1 MRVEDLQKTTLQRRK
16 KTMTRLK
23 RIVKSVADYFVKKG
37 KIMSMKEY
45 IAEDDTPHRAR
56 AVRKITGSWARLL
69 QIIKVSFPEE
79 YEKATKPA
87 PTPKPAAKPKFKA
100 KVAKKGK

>member
-1 MRVEDLQKTTLQRRK
+1 MK
-16 KTMTRLK
+16 KTMTRIK

-37 KIMSMKEY
+37 RVMTMKEY

-56 AVRKITGSWARLL
+56 AIRKLTGSWARML

-79 YEKATKPA
+79 WEKANNP
-87 PTPKPAAKPKFKA
+87 PPPPKPAVKPKPKPKA
-100 KVAKKGK
+100 YVAKKGK

>member
-1 MRVEDLQKTTLQRRK
+1 
-16 KTMTRLK
+16 MTRLK
-23 RIVKSVADYFVKKG
+23 RIVKSVANYFVKKG

>member
-1 MRVEDLQKTTLQRRK
+1 MTLQRK

>member
-1 MRVEDLQKTTLQRRK
+1 
-16 KTMTRLK
+16 MTRIK

-37 KIMSMKEY
+37 RVMTMKEY

-56 AVRKITGSWARLL
+56 AIRKLTGSWARML

-79 YEKATKPA
+79 WEKATNPP
-87 PTPKPAAKPKFKA
+87 PTPKPAAKPKPKA
-100 KVAKKGK
+100 YVAKKGK

>member
-1 MRVEDLQKTTLQRRK
+1 
-16 KTMTRLK
+16 MTRLK

-37 KIMSMKEY
+37 KVMDMKEY
-45 IAEDDTPHRAR
+45 IAQNDTPHRAR

>member
-1 MRVEDLQKTTLQRRK
+1 
-16 KTMTRLK
+16 MTRIK

-37 KIMSMKEY
+37 KVMTMKEY

-56 AVRKITGSWARLL
+56 AIRKLTGSWARML

-79 YEKATKPA
+79 WEKANNP
-87 PTPKPAAKPKFKA
+87 PPPPKPAAKPKPKPKA
-100 KVAKKGK
+100 YVAKKGK

>member
-1 MRVEDLQKTTLQRRK
+1 
-16 KTMTRLK
+16 MTRLK

-37 KIMSMKEY
+37 RIMSMKEY
-45 IAEDDTPHRAR
+45 IAQNDTPHRAR

>member
-1 MRVEDLQKTTLQRRK
+1 
-16 KTMTRLK
+16 MTRLK
-23 RIVKSVADYFVKKG
+23 LISKSVADYFAKKG
-37 KIMSMKEY
+37 KVMSMEEY
-45 IAEDDTPHRAR
+45 IAQNDTPHRAR

-79 YEKATKPA
+79 WEKATNPPPA
-87 PTPKPAAKPKFKA
+87 PKPAAKPKA

>member
-1 MRVEDLQKTTLQRRK
+1 
-16 KTMTRLK
+16 MTRLK

-56 AVRKITGSWARLL
+56 AVRRITGSWARLL

>member
-1 MRVEDLQKTTLQRRK
+1 MEDLQRK
-16 KTMTRLK
+16 KQMTRIK

-37 KIMSMKEY
+37 RVMTMKEY
-45 IAEDDTPHRAR
+45 IAQGDTPHRAR
-56 AVRKITGSWARLL
+56 AIRKLTGSWARML

-79 YEKATKPA
+79 WEKANNP
-87 PTPKPAAKPKFKA
+87 PPPPKPAAKPTA

>member
-1 MRVEDLQKTTLQRRK
+1 MK

-23 RIVKSVADYFVKKG
+23 RIVKSIADYFVKKG
-37 KIMSMKEY
+37 RIMSMKEY

-79 YEKATKPA
+79 WEKATNP
-87 PTPKPAAKPKFKA
+87 PPPPKPAAKPKA

>member
-1 MRVEDLQKTTLQRRK
+1 
-16 KTMTRLK
+16 MTRIK

-37 KIMSMKEY
+37 RVMTMKEY

-56 AVRKITGSWARLL
+56 AIRKLTGSWARML

-79 YEKATKPA
+79 WEKANNP
-87 PTPKPAAKPKFKA
+87 PPPPKPAAKPKPKA
-100 KVAKKGK
+100 YVAKKGK

>member
-1 MRVEDLQKTTLQRRK
+1 
-16 KTMTRLK
+16 MTRLK

-87 PTPKPAAKPKFKA
+87 PTPKPAAKPKA

>member
-1 MRVEDLQKTTLQRRK
+1 
-16 KTMTRLK
+16 MTRLK

-37 KIMSMKEY
+37 KIMDMKEY
-45 IAEDDTPHRAR
+45 IAQNDTPHRAR

-87 PTPKPAAKPKFKA
+87 PTPKPVAKPKFKA

>member
-1 MRVEDLQKTTLQRRK
+1 
-16 KTMTRLK
+16 MTRIK

-37 KIMSMKEY
+37 RVMSMKEY
-45 IAEDDTPHRAR
+45 IAQEDTPHRAR
-56 AVRKITGSWARLL
+56 AVRKLTGSWARML

-79 YEKATKPA
+79 WEKATNPA
-87 PTPKPAAKPKFKA
+87 PTPKPAAKPKA

>member
-1 MRVEDLQKTTLQRRK
+1 MK
-16 KTMTRLK
+16 KIMTRIK

-37 KIMSMKEY
+37 RVMTMKEY

-56 AVRKITGSWARLL
+56 AIRKLTGSWARML

-79 YEKATKPA
+79 WEKANNP
-87 PTPKPAAKPKFKA
+87 PPPPKPAVKPKPKPKA
-100 KVAKKGK
+100 YVAKKGK

>member
-1 MRVEDLQKTTLQRRK
+1 
-16 KTMTRLK
+16 MTRIK

-37 KIMSMKEY
+37 KVMTMKEY

-56 AVRKITGSWARLL
+56 AIRKLTGSWARML

-79 YEKATKPA
+79 WEKANNP
-87 PTPKPAAKPKFKA
+87 PPPPKPAAKPKPKA
-100 KVAKKGK
+100 YVAKKGK

>member
-1 MRVEDLQKTTLQRRK
+1 
-16 KTMTRLK
+16 MTRIKL
-23 RIVKSVADYFVKKG
+23 ISKSIADYFAKKG
-37 KIMSMKEY
+37 KVMSMKEY
-45 IAEDDTPHRAR
+45 IAQNDTPHRAR

>member
-1 MRVEDLQKTTLQRRK
+1 
-16 KTMTRLK
+16 MTRIK

-37 KIMSMKEY
+37 RVMTMKEY

-56 AVRKITGSWARLL
+56 AIRKLTGSWARML

-79 YEKATKPA
+79 WEKANNP
-87 PTPKPAAKPKFKA
+87 PPPPKPAVKPKPKPKPKA
-100 KVAKKGK
+100 YVAKKGK

>member
-1 MRVEDLQKTTLQRRK
+1 VEDLQRK
-16 KTMTRLK
+16 KLMTRLK

-37 KIMSMKEY
+37 KIMDMKEY
-45 IAEDDTPHRAR
+45 IAQEDTPHRAR
-56 AVRKITGSWARLL
+56 AIRKLTGSWARML

-79 YEKATKPA
+79 WEKATNPA
-87 PTPKPAAKPKFKA
+87 PTPKPAAKPKA

>member
-1 MRVEDLQKTTLQRRK
+1 
-16 KTMTRLK
+16 MTRLK
-23 RIVKSVADYFVKKG
+23 LISKSVADYFAKKG
-37 KIMSMKEY
+37 KVMSMEEY
-45 IAEDDTPHRAR
+45 IAQNDTPHRAR

>member
-1 MRVEDLQKTTLQRRK
+1 MTLQRK

-37 KIMSMKEY
+37 KVMDMKEY
-45 IAEDDTPHRAR
+45 IAQNDTPHRAR
-56 AVRKITGSWARLL
+56 AVRKITGSWARML

-79 YEKATKPA
+79 WEKATNPP
-87 PTPKPAAKPKFKA
+87 PTPKPAAKPKA
-100 KVAKKGK
+100 YVAKKGK

>member
-1 MRVEDLQKTTLQRRK
+1 MTLQRK

-37 KIMSMKEY
+37 KVMDMKEY
-45 IAEDDTPHRAR
+45 IAQNDTPHRAR
-56 AVRKITGSWARLL
+56 AVRKITGSWARML

-79 YEKATKPA
+79 WEKATNPP
-87 PTPKPAAKPKFKA
+87 PTPKPAAKPKAKA
-100 KVAKKGK
+100 AKKGK